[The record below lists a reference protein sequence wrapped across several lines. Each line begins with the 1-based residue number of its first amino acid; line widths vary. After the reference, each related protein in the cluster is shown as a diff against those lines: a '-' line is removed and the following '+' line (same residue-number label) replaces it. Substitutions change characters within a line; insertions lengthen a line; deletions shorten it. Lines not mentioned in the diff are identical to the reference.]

1 MAGPNASSPTLE
13 DLVAPAIDSQAGART
28 PLVKHRLPVAI
39 AACALALVAL
49 AALPLGPNAF
59 VAAGLAGVLVVVSA
73 TDLERRI
80 IPNRIVLPALAIVL
94 LERIVVSP
102 GHAPEYILAMFGAA
116 FFLMLPNL
124 VNGSAVGM
132 GDVKLAALLGAAL
145 GWNVINGLA
154 LGFLL
159 MVPVAVGVLVKGGLE
174 ARKTTL
180 PFGPFMALGGFVFL
194 IVPHLLG
201 AGLV

>member
-1 MAGPNASSPTLE
+1 VSATPIVNHTPG
-13 DLVAPAIDSQAGART
+13 LVR
-28 PLVKHRLPVAI
+28 HRVPVAI
-39 AACALALVAL
+39 IACLFAVVAF
-49 AALPLGPNAF
+49 AVLPLGPNAF

-94 LERIVVSP
+94 AERIVFSP
-102 GHAPEYILAMFGAA
+102 GQAPVYILAMLGAA
-116 FFLMLPNL
+116 SFLMLPNL

-132 GDVKLAALLGAAL
+132 GDVKLAALLGVAL

-159 MVPVAVGVLVKGGLE
+159 MVPVAVAVLVRGGMA

-180 PFGPFMALGGFVFL
+180 PFGPFLALGGFVFL
-194 IVPHLLG
+194 IAPHLLG
-201 AGLV
+201 AALV